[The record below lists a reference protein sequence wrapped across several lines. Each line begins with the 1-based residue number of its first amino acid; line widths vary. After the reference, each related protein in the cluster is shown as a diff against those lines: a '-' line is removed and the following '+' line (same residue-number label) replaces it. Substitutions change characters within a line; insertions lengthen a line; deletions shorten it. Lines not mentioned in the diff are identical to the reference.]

1 MKYLR
6 KLLYDSSNYGKL
18 ILLIGILI
26 AVPLVILPFCPEETK
41 YISAFLLPSVISIV
55 LGVAVCI
62 LVPRKE
68 EGVTGWQSPL
78 QRGSLPV
85 MFAWCFSFLV
95 GAFPFVLSGQL
106 SFLHAF
112 FESVSGWTTT
122 GLTVVDVAVM
132 PRIFLFHR
140 SFMQFCGGL
149 GFIIMI
155 VMLVQGKQ
163 SMNLYN
169 AEGHPDRIMP
179 SLKRTARTIFSLYTG
194 FFLLGTLLY
203 RIFGMGLFDAVC
215 HTMSALSTAGFT
227 TQANSIG
234 EYGSLPIEI
243 ITIVLMLI
251 GSTNFAILLL
261 LVKRKF
267 RRMIR
272 VSEFRFSIGLLLVFV
287 PLTAFS
293 LIKEM
298 NMGIGESFIE
308 ALFGVVTTFSTTGYS
323 TMNYAQWPPFAVGL
337 LNLLMIIGGGAGST
351 AGGIKLSRTYLLIQI
366 TRENIRKR
374 LSPAR
379 HITAPSY
386 YRVQGKTPIDDVL
399 IKDTVGFIACYM
411 GVFIIGTLLLT
422 LTSGSSLFEAVFEFA
437 SAFGT
442 VGISNGLTNA
452 DATGGT
458 LIVQMV
464 GMILGRLEI
473 FIVFIGVYSG
483 VHALKQQIQKRV
495 TYKYDKKLLN
505 ILL

>member
-1 MKYLR
+1 VKYWR
-6 KLLYDSSNYGKL
+6 KLLFDSSNYGKL
-18 ILLIGILI
+18 LLLIGILI
-26 AVPLVILPFCPEETK
+26 TFPLMVLPFYPEETK
-41 YISAFLLPSVISIV
+41 YIAAFLIPSVISIV
-55 LGVAVCI
+55 LGTAVCI
-62 LVPRKE
+62 LAPHKE
-68 EGVTGWQSPL
+68 EGFTEWQSPL

-95 GAFPFVLSGQL
+95 GALPFVIAGQL
-106 SFLHAF
+106 SFIHAL

-122 GLTVVDVAVM
+122 GLSVADVTVM

-194 FFLLGTLLY
+194 FLILGTWLY
-203 RIFGMGLFDAVC
+203 WVFGMKLFDAVC
-215 HTMSALSTAGFT
+215 HTMSALSTAGFS

-267 RRMIR
+267 RRMVR
-272 VSEFRFSIGLLLVFV
+272 VSEFLFLIGLLLIFV
-287 PLTAFS
+287 PLVAFS
-293 LIKEM
+293 LIKDM
-298 NMGIGESFIE
+298 NMGIGDSIINS
-308 ALFGVVTTFSTTGYS
+308 LFGIVTTFSTTGYS

-337 LNLLMIIGGGAGST
+337 LILLMIIGGGAGST
-351 AGGIKLSRTYLLIQI
+351 AGGIKLSRTYLLIRI
-366 TRENIRKR
+366 TCENIRKR
-374 LSPAR
+374 LSPPQR
-379 HITAPSY
+379 ITAPFY
-386 YRVQGKTPIDDVL
+386 YRVQGKTPIDDTL
-399 IKDTVGFIACYM
+399 IKDTVGFTTCYL

-422 LTSGSSLFEAVFEFA
+422 LTSGSSLFDAMFEFA

-452 DATGGT
+452 DAAAGT
-458 LIVQMV
+458 LIVQMI

-473 FIVFIGVYSG
+473 FIVFVGVYSG
-483 VHALKQQIQKRV
+483 AQTLKQQLQKRI
-495 TYKYDKKLLN
+495 KKA
-505 ILL
+505 